1 LMTAYMIEPRLL
13 RIKIN
18 RALYVKFGLKQT
30 QSPIEI
36 KKLTSKNVGV
46 ALMDVI

>member
-30 QSPIEI
+30 DYVFQI
-36 KKLTSKNVGV
+36 KKL
-46 ALMDVI
+46 MF